1 MFSGNKRLHC
11 SKRML
16 QSEVSFTL
24 TSSQFYKAAKV
35 EFLRIWVFSLGIY
48 SMASGDNDDV
58 GFKNRHESLMNCPSS
73 QINTNPFSD
82 KVDGMAMS
90 SISMYNKPS
99 NASDPFFGS
108 SWDPIVSLSQSES
121 LVGSSMV
128 SHSEFANSHY
138 PLLMENQGIT
148 STAHFSQYQSDPSF
162 VELVPKLPGFGSG
175 NWSEMVGPFSLPQCG
190 QIANGKCPQNYA
202 LNTEVGNER
211 ACTNS
216 TQSRDEHQLSD
227 EGVVGASPNGKRR
240 KRVPESNSPLRSYQN
255 ADEEPQKDPSGE
267 SSDVPK
273 GQDEKIQKTE
283 QITGVNSRGK
293 QIAKQAKDSSQTG
306 EAPKE
311 NYIHV
316 RARRGQATNSH
327 SLAERVRREKI
338 SERMRLLQE
347 LVPGCN
353 KITGKA
359 VMLDEI
365 INYVQSLQ
373 QQVEFLSMKLATV
386 NPELN
391 IDLERVLSKDIL
403 HSRGGSA
410 GILGFGPG
418 LNSSH
423 PFPPRIF
430 PGTIS
435 GVPSTNPQFPPLPQ
449 TVLDNE
455 LQNLFQMGYDSS
467 SAMDSL
473 GPNGRLKSE
482 L

>member
-1 MFSGNKRLHC
+1 M
-11 SKRML
+11 
-16 QSEVSFTL
+16 
-24 TSSQFYKAAKV
+24 
-35 EFLRIWVFSLGIY
+35 
-48 SMASGDNDDV
+48 
-58 GFKNRHESLMNCPSS
+58 
-73 QINTNPFSD
+73 NTNSLSD

-99 NASDPFFGS
+99 SSNASDPFFASG
-108 SWDPIVSLSQSES
+108 WDPIVSLSQSES
-121 LVGSSMV
+121 LGGSSMV

-138 PLLMENQGIT
+138 SLLMENQGISGT
-148 STAHFSQYQSDPSF
+148 SHFSQYQSDPSF
-162 VELVPKLPGFGSG
+162 VEMVPKLPGFGSG
-175 NWSEMVGPFSLPQCG
+175 NFSEMVGPFSLPQCS
-190 QIANGKCPQNYA
+190 QIGNSRYPPNYA
-202 LNTEVGNER
+202 LNHEGGNER
-211 ACTNS
+211 ASTNS
-216 TQSRDEHQLSD
+216 TQSRDEHQISE
-227 EGVVGASPNGKRR
+227 EGVLGASPNGKSR
-240 KRVPESNSPLRSYQN
+240 KRVPESNSPRRSYQN

-267 SSDVPK
+267 SGDVSK
-273 GQDEKIQKTE
+273 EQDGKKQKTE
-283 QITGVNSRGK
+283 QNTGANSRGK
-293 QIAKQAKDSSQTG
+293 QVAKQAKDSSQTG

-327 SLAERVRREKI
+327 SLAERLRREKI

-386 NPELN
+386 NPGLD
-391 IDLERVLSKDIL
+391 IDLERILSKDIL
-403 HSRGGSA
+403 HSRGASGA
-410 GILGFGPG
+410 VLGFGPG
-418 LNSSH
+418 INSPH
-423 PFPPRIF
+423 PFSPAIF

-435 GVPSTNPQFPPLPQ
+435 GIPSTNPQFPPLPQ
-449 TVLDNE
+449 TVVDNE
-455 LQNLFQMGYDSS
+455 LLNLFQMGFDSS

-473 GPNGRLKSE
+473 GPNAGRLKSE

>member
-1 MFSGNKRLHC
+1 
-11 SKRML
+11 
-16 QSEVSFTL
+16 
-24 TSSQFYKAAKV
+24 
-35 EFLRIWVFSLGIY
+35 
-48 SMASGDNDDV
+48 MASGDNDDV
-58 GFKNRHESLMNCPSS
+58 GFKHGHDSFRSCPSS
-73 QINTNPFSD
+73 HMNTNPLSE

-108 SWDPIVSLSQSES
+108 GWDPIVSLSQSES
-121 LVGSSMV
+121 LGGSSIV

-138 PLLMENQGIT
+138 PLLMENQGISGT
-148 STAHFSQYQSDPSF
+148 SHFSQYQSDPSF
-162 VELVPKLPGFGSG
+162 VELVPKLQGFVSG
-175 NWSEMVGPFSLPQCG
+175 NLSEMVGPFTLPQCS
-190 QIANGKCPQNYA
+190 QIANGRRPPNYA
-202 LNTEVGNER
+202 LNHEGGNER
-211 ACTNS
+211 ASTNS
-216 TQSRDEHQLSD
+216 TQSCEEHQISG
-227 EGVVGASPNGKRR
+227 GVAGASPNGKSR

-255 ADEEPQKDPSGE
+255 GDDEPQKDASGDCG
-267 SSDVPK
+267 DVPK
-273 GQDEKIQKTE
+273 EQDGKKQKTE
-283 QITGVNSRGK
+283 QNTGGNSRGK
-293 QIAKQAKDSSQTG
+293 QVAKQAKDSSQTG
-306 EAPKE
+306 EAAKE

-391 IDLERVLSKDIL
+391 IDLERIVSKDIL

-410 GILGFGPG
+410 AVFGFGPG
-418 LNSSH
+418 INFSH
-423 PFPPRIF
+423 PFSPGIF

-435 GVPSTNPQFPPLPQ
+435 GIPSTNTQFPPLPQ

-455 LQNLFQMGYDSS
+455 LQNLLQMGFDSS

-473 GPNGRLKSE
+473 GPNAGRLKSE